1 MQCRFRVLTRSAAKC
16 ILHISTDTTSESD
29 RRKHPIMAANEQ
41 VQKYYEALIASY
53 DILTAAVSS
62 ATERGLKVG
71 SQFAKDVTKGQRD
84 ALELGKKLATSQ
96 PNDLGQFY
104 TAVLEAT
111 TAAQGRS
118 LAFTQVLYQEALGA
132 GDDTRQ
138 TIEKLVAANKA
149 TSQAAVDVARQWA
162 AVNPFADFARK
173 SAEAFTGAAKSNSK
187 KKAAV

>member
-1 MQCRFRVLTRSAAKC
+1 
-16 ILHISTDTTSESD
+16 
-29 RRKHPIMAANEQ
+29 MAANEQ

-53 DILTAAVSS
+53 DILTAAVTS

-132 GDDTRQ
+132 GDDSRQ

-173 SAEAFTGAAKSNSK
+173 SAEAFTGTAKSSTK

>member
-1 MQCRFRVLTRSAAKC
+1 M
-16 ILHISTDTTSESD
+16 
-29 RRKHPIMAANEQ
+29 PANDQ

-53 DILTAAVSS
+53 DILTAAVTS

-71 SQFAKDVTKGQRD
+71 SQLAKDVTKGQRD
-84 ALELGKKLATSQ
+84 ALELGKKLASAQ

-132 GDDTRQ
+132 GDDTRK
-138 TIEKLVAANKA
+138 TVEKLVAANKA
-149 TSQAAVDVARQWA
+149 TTQAAVDVARQWA
-162 AVNPFADFARK
+162 AMNPFAEFARK
-173 SAEAFTGAAKSNSK
+173 SAETFAANGKTTK